1 MPVLIIN
8 PPSSI
13 IRFPTHTQARST
25 LRHQHRLLGPSGATT
40 SLSLGGWG
48 NTCVF
53 LSRLGIL
60 GIPPTTHRHSQCESF
75 RSLLSRGGG
84 PSFLPSNVRI
94 FCFNVW
100 VYDVDAKRGQ
110 QEAYEKLKK
119 VLERLC
125 QKVLP
130 TDEVERSSQEG
141 LVVTV
146 CNGLTWA

>member
-1 MPVLIIN
+1 M
-8 PPSSI
+8 
-13 IRFPTHTQARST
+13 
-25 LRHQHRLLGPSGATT
+25 
-40 SLSLGGWG
+40 
-48 NTCVF
+48 
-53 LSRLGIL
+53 
-60 GIPPTTHRHSQCESF
+60 
-75 RSLLSRGGG
+75 
-84 PSFLPSNVRI
+84 
-94 FCFNVW
+94 W